1 MKIVHIITGLNN
13 GGAEGVLYRLVTHD
27 NANQHIVISMMN
39 EGNYGPLL
47 EKNNIKTYYLGLN
60 RGKVSILPL
69 IKLKSI
75 LKIEEPDIIQT
86 WMSHA
91 DLFGGIVSKIL
102 GHKNLIWNIRHSK
115 LTYRA
120 SNIKTNAVILT
131 CMAMS
136 NFIPKKIL
144 CCSERTYQ
152 DYAGHGYPKNKMTV
166 ISNGYEFDKFNT
178 NSNSRKLIRTELG
191 IAEDINLLGMIA
203 RYDPNKNHHGLL
215 RSLKLVKESND
226 NFKIILVGRD
236 LNDNN
241 NTIKN
246 KIREL
251 GLEQHIL
258 LLNQRNDIPA
268 VMNALDIKIL
278 SSISGEGFPNVL
290 AEAMACGTLC
300 VATNIGDSSIIIDDY
315 GWVVEADN
323 DKLLANAILEALE
336 LKRNTT
342 EWNRMKVL
350 AKQHIIDNFSISLM
364 VEKYNKVWNSIQS

>member
-27 NANQHIVISMMN
+27 HANEHIVISMMDA
-39 EGNYGPLL
+39 GKYGPLL

-336 LKRNTT
+336 LKRNST

>member
-1 MKIVHIITGLNN
+1 MKVLHIITGLNN

-27 NANQHIVISMMN
+27 KSNEHIVISLLD
-39 EGNYGPLL
+39 EGKYGPLL
-47 EKNNIKTYYLGLN
+47 EEVGVKTYYLRLN
-60 RGKVSILPL
+60 RGSVSLSPL
-69 IKLKSI
+69 IKLRN
-75 LKIEEPDIIQT
+75 IIKKEDPQVVQT

-91 DLFGGIVSKIL
+91 DLLGGLIAKSL
-102 GHKNLIWNIRHSK
+102 GHNNIIWNIRHSK
-115 LTYRA
+115 LTYRV
-120 SNIKTNAVILT
+120 SNIKTNTVILT
-131 CMAMS
+131 CMALS
-136 NFIPKKIL
+136 KIIPKKII
-144 CCSERTYQ
+144 CCSEKTFQ
-152 DYAGHGYPKNKMTV
+152 DYAGHGYPKKKMTV

-178 NSNSRKLIRTELG
+178 NSNSRELIRTELG

-215 RSLKLVKESND
+215 RSLKLVKESNE
-226 NFKIILVGRD
+226 NFKAILVGRD

-241 NTIKN
+241 NIIKN

-258 LLNQRNDIPA
+258 LLDQRTDIPA

-315 GWVVEADN
+315 GWVVEAGN

-336 LKRNTT
+336 LKQNST

-350 AKQHIIDNFSISLM
+350 AKKHIIDNFSISLM
-364 VEKYNKVWNSIQS
+364 VEKYNMVWNSSQS

>member
-1 MKIVHIITGLNN
+1 MKVVHIITGLNN

-27 NANQHIVISMMN
+27 QENEHIVISMMDA
-39 EGNYGPLL
+39 GKYGPLL
-47 EKNNIKTYYLGLN
+47 EENNIKNYCLRLN
-60 RGKVSILPL
+60 RGKISILPL
-69 IKLKSI
+69 VELKNI
-75 LKIEEPDIIQT
+75 LKVEEPDIIQT

-91 DLFGGIVSKIL
+91 DLLGGIVSKVL
-102 GHKNLIWNIRHSK
+102 GHKNIIWNIRHSK
-115 LTYRA
+115 LTFRA
-120 SNIKTNAVILT
+120 SNIKTNAVVLT

-152 DYAGHGYPKNKMTV
+152 DYAGHGYPKKKMTV

-178 NSNSRKLIRTELG
+178 NSDSRKLIRTELG
-191 IAEDINLLGMIA
+191 LAKDTNLLGMIA

-226 NFKIILVGRD
+226 NFKVILVGRD

-241 NTIKN
+241 NIIKN

-251 GLEQHIL
+251 GLEEDIL
-258 LLNQRNDIPA
+258 LLNQRTDIPA

-336 LKRNTT
+336 LKQNST

-350 AKQHIIDNFSISLM
+350 AKKHIIDNFSISLM
-364 VEKYNKVWNSIQS
+364 VEKYNRVWNNVQI

>member
-1 MKIVHIITGLNN
+1 MKVVHIITGLNN
-13 GGAEGVLYRLVTHD
+13 GGAEGVLYRLVTNDRKNTHV
-27 NANQHIVISMMN
+27 VISLMDA
-39 EGNYGPLL
+39 GKYGPLL
-47 EKNNIKTYYLGLN
+47 VEDNIKTYYLELS
-60 RGKVSILPL
+60 RGSLSLSPL
-69 IKLKSI
+69 FRLKEIIKKE
-75 LKIEEPDIIQT
+75 KPEIIQT

-91 DLFGGIVSKIL
+91 DLLGGVVSKVL
-102 GHKNLIWNIRHSK
+102 GHKNIIWNIRHSK
-115 LTYRA
+115 LTFRA
-120 SNIKTNAVILT
+120 SNIKTNAVVLT

-152 DYAGHGYPKNKMTV
+152 DYAGYGYPKKKMTV

-178 NSNSRKLIRTELG
+178 NSDLRKLVRTELG
-191 IAEDINLLGMIA
+191 IAKDTNLLGMVA

-215 RSLKLVKESND
+215 RSLRLVKESND
-226 NFKIILVGRD
+226 NFKVILVGRD

-241 NTIKN
+241 NVIKN

-251 GLEQHIL
+251 GLEEHIL
-258 LLNQRNDIPA
+258 LLNQRTDIPA

-315 GWVVEADN
+315 GWVVEADD

-336 LKRNTT
+336 LKQNST

-350 AKQHIIDNFSISLM
+350 AKKHIIDNFSISLM
-364 VEKYNKVWNSIQS
+364 VEKYNRIWNNVQI